1 LAETFTRGGTFGAK
15 RGLVPRIVRPPWIP
29 SEGEWL
35 ALVAAARTEPLRN
48 RVMFALQYEGALR
61 WEELV
66 GLGVRDIDPAH
77 RTVSV
82 RRETTKGKTRGRTVT
97 YTPTTGRLYTA
108 YLYERRRIDPHPG
121 PLFLSH
127 SNRNRAEPI

>member
-1 LAETFTRGGTFGAK
+1 M
-15 RGLVPRIVRPPWIP
+15 PRIVRPPWIP